1 MTFATPQLLW
11 LLVIPATLL
20 VWELT
25 RARRT
30 AAVTRPKILRAEAGA
45 EGLDLSALKSQ
56 LSAPVG
62 ARRIRLFLF
71 AGLCFSV
78 IALAR
83 PQYGRID
90 EPVFDQ
96 SREILLAVD
105 LSRSMLTPD
114 VKPSRLERAKLL
126 ITSLLERL
134 AGERLGLVVFSG
146 TAFLQSPLSADYEI
160 LREFLPNLGP
170 DFLPEGGT
178 NYTALIQT
186 SLAAFNQSAS
196 ADRFLIILSDGEAT
210 DDTWRTAAEELKKKN
225 IRVLS
230 LGIGTAAGA
239 MIPDGPNAFV
249 KDERGA
255 VVLSKLEPATL
266 RDLADLTG
274 GVYRDAS
281 TWVDLASLIQ
291 STVEAGQKG
300 KFMEKNSVRLVERY
314 QWPLAAALLCLVA
327 SFWREFPVRPKPRV
341 LHSRRANI
349 PPTLAPATTTAALL
363 CLILLS
369 AFASPLSAQ
378 LKKQPVP
385 GVAESVPPAA
395 QSKIELPSEAT
406 VQHPESKISP
416 PDPSAAISTIVT
428 RLAAAPDRSGRD
440 WAELARETVTWGQRL
455 QSGQQPVAP
464 GPVNDALAAV
474 AAGSALDPK
483 TADWPKLREELNA
496 LLQKPDE
503 KNQDDKNQE
512 QENKDQKDKNQSQ
525 DKNQKQQDKN
535 KSSGD
540 KSDPSQD
547 QKNDPSKN
555 PDDKNE
561 RTDSPDNPD
570 SKPQDGKDGQKAFG
584 DMKDQ
589 PPPPSPPPEGDT
601 QQVGGNP
608 DKKPADANADPSLA
622 MPLQKLE
629 QLRNQDSPA
638 KLFKLMQGDPGRTP
652 DKKGKNW

>member
-11 LLVIPATLL
+11 LLIIPAALAL
-20 VWELT
+20 WELT

-45 EGLDLSALKSQ
+45 DSLELSALNSQ
-56 LSAPVG
+56 LSTP
-62 ARRIRLFLF
+62 RRTRPRVWLFLGLAL
-71 AGLCFSV
+71 AGF
-78 IALAR
+78 ALAR

-114 VKPSRLERAKLL
+114 VKPSRLDRAKLL

-178 NYTALIQT
+178 NYSALIQT
-186 SLAAFNQSAS
+186 SLAAFNQTAS

-210 DDTWRTAAEELKKKN
+210 DDTWRAAAEELKKKN
-225 IRVLS
+225 IRVLG
-230 LGIGTAAGA
+230 LGIGTAGGA
-239 MIPDGPNAFV
+239 MIPDGPDAFV

-281 TWVDLASLIQ
+281 AWVDLASLIQ

-314 QWPLAAALLCLVA
+314 QWPLAAALLCLVV

-341 LHSRRANI
+341 LGSPRAPM
-349 PPTLAPATTTAALL
+349 PPPLAPAATTTAAALL
-363 CLILLS
+363 CLVLLS

-378 LKKQPVP
+378 LTRTD
-385 GVAESVPPAA
+385 PAA
-395 QSKIELPSEAT
+395 KTPKLETPKTET
-406 VQHPESKISP
+406 PP
-416 PDPSAAISTIVT
+416 PDPSAALTSIVT
-428 RLAAAPDRSGRD
+428 RLAAAPERSGRD

-455 QSGQQPVAP
+455 RSGQQPVAP

-474 AAGSALDPK
+474 TAGSALDPN
-483 TADWPKLREELNA
+483 TADWSKLREELNA
-496 LLQKPDE
+496 LLKKPDE
-503 KNQDDKNQE
+503 KNQDDQKQDQE
-512 QENKDQKDKNQSQ
+512 KKDQKDQNQSQ
-525 DKNQKQQDKN
+525 DKNQQQQDKN
-535 KSSGD
+535 KSKDD

-547 QKNDPSKN
+547 QKGDPSQN
-555 PDDKNE
+555 SDDKNE
-561 RTDSPDNPD
+561 SKDSPEKPD
-570 SKPQDGKDGQKAFG
+570 SKPPEGKDGQQAFG
-584 DMKDQ
+584 DMKDKEPS
-589 PPPPSPPPEGDT
+589 PPPPPPEGDT
-601 QQVGGNP
+601 QQVGGQP
-608 DKKPADANADPSLA
+608 DQKPADANADPSLV

-638 KLFKLMQGDPGRTP
+638 KLFRLMQGDPGRTP

>member
-11 LLVIPATLL
+11 LLIVPAALL
-20 VWELT
+20 VWEFT

-30 AAVTRPKILRAEAGA
+30 AAVTQPKILRAEAGA
-45 EGLDLSALKSQ
+45 EGLEIAALKSQ

-62 ARRIRLFLF
+62 TRRIRLYLF

-230 LGIGTAAGA
+230 LGIGTAGGA

-266 RDLADLTG
+266 RDLADITG

-314 QWPLAAALLCLVA
+314 QWPLAAALFCLVA

-341 LHSRRANI
+341 LHSRRADI
-349 PPTLAPATTTAALL
+349 PPPLAPTTTTAALL

-378 LKKQPVP
+378 LTRTD
-385 GVAESVPPAA
+385 PAA
-395 QSKIELPSEAT
+395 KNPKLETQK
-406 VQHPESKISP
+406 PETPP
-416 PDPSAAISTIVT
+416 PDPSAALSTIVT

-525 DKNQKQQDKN
+525 DKNQKQQEKN
-535 KSSGD
+535 KSSDD

-555 PDDKNE
+555 PDDNNE
-561 RTDSPDNPD
+561 RKDSPDNPD
-570 SKPQDGKDGQKAFG
+570 SKPQEGKNGQKAFG

-589 PPPPSPPPEGDT
+589 TQPPPPPPEGDT

-638 KLFKLMQGDPGRTP
+638 KLFKLMQGEPGRTP

>member
-11 LLVIPATLL
+11 LLIIPAALAL
-20 VWELT
+20 WELT

-45 EGLDLSALKSQ
+45 DSLELSALNSQ
-56 LSAPVG
+56 LSTPRCTRPRVW
-62 ARRIRLFLF
+62 LFL
-71 AGLCFSV
+71 GLALAVF
-78 IALAR
+78 ALAR

-114 VKPSRLERAKLL
+114 VKPSRLDRAKLL

-178 NYTALIQT
+178 NYSALIQT
-186 SLAAFNQSAS
+186 SLAAFNQTAS

-210 DDTWRTAAEELKKKN
+210 DDTWRAAAEELKKKN
-225 IRVLS
+225 IRVLG
-230 LGIGTAAGA
+230 LGIGTAGGA
-239 MIPDGPNAFV
+239 MIPDGPDAFV

-281 TWVDLASLIQ
+281 AWVDLASLIQ

-314 QWPLAAALLCLVA
+314 QWPLAAALLCLVV

-341 LHSRRANI
+341 LGSPRAPM
-349 PPTLAPATTTAALL
+349 PPPLAPAATTAAAALL
-363 CLILLS
+363 CLVLLS

-378 LKKQPVP
+378 LTRTD
-385 GVAESVPPAA
+385 PAA
-395 QSKIELPSEAT
+395 KTPKLETPKTET
-406 VQHPESKISP
+406 PP
-416 PDPSAAISTIVT
+416 PDPSAALTSIVT
-428 RLAAAPDRSGRD
+428 RLAAAPERSGGD

-474 AAGSALDPK
+474 TAGSALDPN
-483 TADWPKLREELNA
+483 TADWSKLREELNA

-503 KNQDDKNQE
+503 KNQDDQKQDQE
-512 QENKDQKDKNQSQ
+512 KKDQKDQNQPQ
-525 DKNQKQQDKN
+525 DKNQQQQEKN
-535 KSSGD
+535 KSKGD
-540 KSDPSQD
+540 KSDQSQD
-547 QKNDPSKN
+547 QKGDPSQN
-555 PDDKNE
+555 SDDKNE
-561 RTDSPDNPD
+561 SKDSPENPD
-570 SKPQDGKDGQKAFG
+570 SKPPEGKDGQQAFG
-584 DMKDQ
+584 DIKDKEPS
-589 PPPPSPPPEGDT
+589 PPPPPPEGDT
-601 QQVGGNP
+601 QQVGGQP
-608 DKKPADANADPSLA
+608 DQKPADANADPSLA

-638 KLFKLMQGDPGRTP
+638 KLFRLMQGDPGRTP

>member
-11 LLVIPATLL
+11 LLLIPVALL

-30 AAVTRPKILRAEAGA
+30 AALAQPKILRAEASSDT
-45 EGLDLSALKSQ
+45 LNLQ
-56 LSAPVG
+56 LSTSTAASAP
-62 ARRIRLFLF
+62 RLRLFF
-71 AGLCFSV
+71 FIGLALAVF
-78 IALAR
+78 ALAR

-96 SREILLAVD
+96 SREIILAVD

-114 VKPSRLERAKLL
+114 VKPSRLDRAKLL
-126 ITSLLERL
+126 ITSLMERL
-134 AGERLGLVVFSG
+134 AGERIGLVVFSG

-210 DDTWRTAAEELKKKN
+210 DDTWRTAAEELKKKS

-255 VVLSKLEPATL
+255 VVLSKLEPSTL

-281 TWVDLASLIQ
+281 TWVDLAALVQ

-327 SFWREFPVRPKPRV
+327 SFWREFPVRPKPRA
-341 LHSRRANI
+341 LGAPRATV
-349 PPTLAPATTTAALL
+349 PPPLAPAAVTTAAAILGL
-363 CLILLS
+363 FLLS
-369 AFASPLSAQ
+369 ALGSPLSAQ
-378 LKKQPVP
+378 LKKQPAP
-385 GVAESVPPAA
+385 GFAESDPPAA
-395 QSKIELPSEAT
+395 SAPSKIEN
-406 VQHPESKISP
+406 PESKIPSP
-416 PDPSAAISTIVT
+416 DSSSALSKIVT
-428 RLAAAPDRSGRD
+428 RLAASPDRSGRD
-440 WAELARETVTWGQRL
+440 WAELARETVSWGQRL
-455 QSGQQPVAP
+455 QSEQQPVAP

-483 TADWPKLREELNA
+483 TADWPKLREELAA
-496 LLQKPDE
+496 LLQKSDGQKSDE
-503 KNQDDKNQE
+503 QKQE
-512 QENKDQKDKNQSQ
+512 QEKKDQQDKNQSQ

-535 KSSGD
+535 KSSDD

-561 RTDSPDNPD
+561 RKDSPDNPD
-570 SKPQDGKDGQKAFG
+570 SKPTEGKDGQKAFG

-589 PPPPSPPPEGDT
+589 NQPPPPPPEGDT

-608 DKKPADANADPSLA
+608 DQKPADANADPSLA

>member
-11 LLVIPATLL
+11 LLIIPAALAL
-20 VWELT
+20 WELT

-30 AAVTRPKILRAEAGA
+30 ATVTQPKILRAEAGA
-45 EGLDLSALKSQ
+45 DSLNLQ
-56 LSAPVG
+56 LATATAASVP
-62 ARRIRLFLF
+62 RLRLFLF
-71 AGLCFSV
+71 SGLALAGF
-78 IALAR
+78 ALAR

-114 VKPSRLERAKLL
+114 VKPSRLDRAKLL

-178 NYTALIQT
+178 NYSALIQT
-186 SLAAFNQSAS
+186 SLAAFNQTTS

-210 DDTWRTAAEELKKKN
+210 DDTWRAAAEALKKKN
-225 IRVLS
+225 IRVIG
-230 LGIGTAAGA
+230 LGIGTASGA

-266 RDLADLTG
+266 HDLADLTG

-281 TWVDLASLIQ
+281 AWVDLASLIQ
-291 STVEAGQKG
+291 STVAAGQKG

-341 LHSRRANI
+341 LGAPRRTTPPILSPANI
-349 PPTLAPATTTAALL
+349 AALCFL
-363 CLILLS
+363 LLS
-369 AFASPLSAQ
+369 MLSSPLSAQ
-378 LKKQPVP
+378 LKRQATA
-385 GVAESVPPAA
+385 VAASDPLAA
-395 QSKIELPSEAT
+395 APTKIEN
-406 VQHPESKISP
+406 PESKIQNP
-416 PDPSAAISTIVT
+416 AAALTAIVT

-474 AAGSALDPK
+474 TAGSALDPN
-483 TADWPKLREELNA
+483 TADWSKLREELNA

-503 KNQDDKNQE
+503 KNQDDKKQD
-512 QENKDQKDKNQSQ
+512 QENKDQKDQNQSQ
-525 DKNQKQQDKN
+525 DKNQQQQDKN
-535 KSSGD
+535 KSKDD

-547 QKNDPSKN
+547 QKGDPAQNS
-555 PDDKNE
+555 DDKNKGK
-561 RTDSPDNPD
+561 DSPENPD
-570 SKPQDGKDGQKAFG
+570 SKPPEGKDGQQAFG
-584 DMKDQ
+584 DMKDKEPS
-589 PPPPSPPPEGDT
+589 PPPPPPEGDT
-601 QQVGGNP
+601 QQVGGQP
-608 DKKPADANADPSLA
+608 DQKPADANADPSLA

-638 KLFKLMQGDPGRTP
+638 KLFRLMQGDPGRTP

>member
-11 LLVIPATLL
+11 LLLIPAALL
-20 VWELT
+20 LWEFT

-30 AAVTRPKILRAEAGA
+30 AAVTQPKILRAEATA
-45 EGLDLSALKSQ
+45 DSLNLQ
-56 LSAPVG
+56 LPTSTAASAP
-62 ARRIRLFLF
+62 RLRLLLF
-71 AGLCFSV
+71 TGLALAAF
-78 IALAR
+78 ALAR

-114 VKPSRLERAKLL
+114 IKPSRLDRAKLL

-225 IRVLS
+225 IRVLG

-314 QWPLAAALLCLVA
+314 QWPLAAALFCLVA
-327 SFWREFPVRPKPRV
+327 SFWREFPVRPKPRA
-341 LHSRRANI
+341 LAAPRRTT
-349 PPTLAPATTTAALL
+349 PPILSPTSTAAICFL
-363 CLILLS
+363 LLS
-369 AFASPLSAQ
+369 ILSSPLPAQ
-378 LKKQPVP
+378 LKRQAT
-385 GVAESVPPAA
+385 GVAESDPPAPSEKK
-395 QSKIELPSEAT
+395 SKIEN
-406 VQHPESKISP
+406 PESKIP
-416 PDPSAAISTIVT
+416 PADPSAALTTIVT

-474 AAGSALDPK
+474 AAGSALDSK

-496 LLQKPDE
+496 LLQKPDD

-512 QENKDQKDKNQSQ
+512 QENKDQKAKNQSQ
-525 DKNQKQQDKN
+525 DNNQKQQDKN
-535 KSSGD
+535 KSSDD

-561 RTDSPDNPD
+561 RKDSPDNPD
-570 SKPQDGKDGQKAFG
+570 SKPQEGKDGQKAFG

-589 PPPPSPPPEGDT
+589 NQPPPPPPEGDT

>member
-11 LLVIPATLL
+11 LLIIPAALAL
-20 VWELT
+20 WELT
-25 RARRT
+25 RTRRN

-45 EGLDLSALKSQ
+45 DSLELSALNSQ
-56 LSAPVG
+56 LSTP
-62 ARRIRLFLF
+62 RRTRPRVWLFL
-71 AGLCFSV
+71 GLALAVF
-78 IALAR
+78 ALAR

-114 VKPSRLERAKLL
+114 VKPSRLDRAKLL

-178 NYTALIQT
+178 NYSALIQT
-186 SLAAFNQSAS
+186 SLAAFNQTAS

-210 DDTWRTAAEELKKKN
+210 DDTWRAAAEELKKKN
-225 IRVLS
+225 IRVLG
-230 LGIGTAAGA
+230 LGIGTASGA

-281 TWVDLASLIQ
+281 AWVDLASLIQ

-341 LHSRRANI
+341 LGAPRRTTPPILSPAN
-349 PPTLAPATTTAALL
+349 TAALCFL
-363 CLILLS
+363 LLS
-369 AFASPLSAQ
+369 MVSSPLSAQ
-378 LKKQPVP
+378 LQRQAT
-385 GVAESVPPAA
+385 GVTESDPAA
-395 QSKIELPSEAT
+395 APEKSKIEN
-406 VQHPESKISP
+406 PESKIPNPADALTS
-416 PDPSAAISTIVT
+416 IVT
-428 RLAAAPDRSGRD
+428 RLAAAPERSGRD
-440 WAELARETVTWGQRL
+440 WAELARETVNWGQRL

-474 AAGSALDPK
+474 TAGSALDPN

-503 KNQDDKNQE
+503 KNQDDQKQDQE
-512 QENKDQKDKNQSQ
+512 KKDQKDQNQSQ
-525 DKNQKQQDKN
+525 DKNQQQQDKN
-535 KSSGD
+535 KSKDD

-547 QKNDPSKN
+547 QKGDPSQN
-555 PDDKNE
+555 SDDKNE
-561 RTDSPDNPD
+561 SKDSPENPD
-570 SKPQDGKDGQKAFG
+570 SKPPEGKDGQQAFG
-584 DMKDQ
+584 DMKDKESS
-589 PPPPSPPPEGDT
+589 PPPPPPEGDT
-601 QQVGGNP
+601 QQVGGQP
-608 DKKPADANADPSLA
+608 DQKPADANADPALA

-638 KLFKLMQGDPGRTP
+638 KLFRLMQGDPGRTP

>member
-11 LLVIPATLL
+11 LLIIPVALAL
-20 VWELT
+20 WELT

-30 AAVTRPKILRAEAGA
+30 AAVTQPKILRAEAGTDS
-45 EGLDLSALKSQ
+45 LTLQ
-56 LSAPVG
+56 LPTSTAASAP
-62 ARRIRLFLF
+62 RLRLFFFTGLTL
-71 AGLCFSV
+71 AGF
-78 IALAR
+78 ALAR

-114 VKPSRLERAKLL
+114 VKPSRLDRAKLL

-178 NYTALIQT
+178 NYSALIQT
-186 SLAAFNQSAS
+186 SLAAFNQTTS

-210 DDTWRTAAEELKKKN
+210 DDTWRAAAEELKKKN
-225 IRVLS
+225 IRVLG
-230 LGIGTAAGA
+230 LGIGTASGA
-239 MIPDGPNAFV
+239 MIPDGPSAFV

-300 KFMEKNSVRLVERY
+300 KFMEKNSIRLVERY

-341 LHSRRANI
+341 LGAPRRTTPPILSPAN
-349 PPTLAPATTTAALL
+349 TAALCFL
-363 CLILLS
+363 LLS
-369 AFASPLSAQ
+369 MLSSPLSAQ
-378 LKKQPVP
+378 LKRQAT
-385 GVAESVPPAA
+385 GVAASDPLAA
-395 QSKIELPSEAT
+395 APTKIEN
-406 VQHPESKISP
+406 PESKIP
-416 PDPSAAISTIVT
+416 NPAAALTSIVT

-474 AAGSALDPK
+474 TAGSALDPK
-483 TADWPKLREELNA
+483 TADWSKLREELNA

-503 KNQDDKNQE
+503 KNQDDKKQD
-512 QENKDQKDKNQSQ
+512 QENKDQKDQNQSQ
-525 DKNQKQQDKN
+525 DKNQQQDKN
-535 KSSGD
+535 KSKDD

-547 QKNDPSKN
+547 QKGDPAQNS
-555 PDDKNE
+555 DDKNKSK
-561 RTDSPDNPD
+561 DSPENPD
-570 SKPQDGKDGQKAFG
+570 SKPPEGKDGQQAFG
-584 DMKDQ
+584 DMKAKESSP
-589 PPPPSPPPEGDT
+589 PPPPSEGDT

-608 DKKPADANADPSLA
+608 DQKPADANADPALA

-638 KLFKLMQGDPGRTP
+638 KLFRLMQGDPGRTP

>member
-11 LLVIPATLL
+11 LLIIPAALAL
-20 VWELT
+20 WELT
-25 RARRT
+25 RTRRT

-45 EGLDLSALKSQ
+45 DSLELSALNSQ
-56 LSAPVG
+56 LSTP
-62 ARRIRLFLF
+62 RRTRPRVWLFL
-71 AGLCFSV
+71 GLALAVF
-78 IALAR
+78 ALAR

-96 SREILLAVD
+96 SREIAVD

-114 VKPSRLERAKLL
+114 VKPSRLDRAKLL

-178 NYTALIQT
+178 NYSALIQT
-186 SLAAFNQSAS
+186 SLAAFNQTAS

-210 DDTWRTAAEELKKKN
+210 DDTWRAAAEELKKKN
-225 IRVLS
+225 IRVLG
-230 LGIGTAAGA
+230 LGIGTAGGA
-239 MIPDGPNAFV
+239 MIPDGPDAFV

-281 TWVDLASLIQ
+281 AWVDLASLIQ

-341 LHSRRANI
+341 LGSPRAPM
-349 PPTLAPATTTAALL
+349 PPPLAPAATTTAAALL
-363 CLILLS
+363 CLVLLS

-378 LKKQPVP
+378 LTRTD
-385 GVAESVPPAA
+385 PAA
-395 QSKIELPSEAT
+395 KTPKLETPKTET
-406 VQHPESKISP
+406 PP
-416 PDPSAAISTIVT
+416 PDPSAALTSIVT

-474 AAGSALDPK
+474 TAGSALDPN
-483 TADWPKLREELNA
+483 TADWSKLREELNA
-496 LLQKPDE
+496 LLKKPDE
-503 KNQDDKNQE
+503 QNQDDQKQD
-512 QENKDQKDKNQSQ
+512 QDNKDQKDQNQSQ
-525 DKNQKQQDKN
+525 DKNQQQQDKN
-535 KSSGD
+535 KSKGD
-540 KSDPSQD
+540 KSDQSQD
-547 QKNDPSKN
+547 QKGDPAQNS
-555 PDDKNE
+555 DDKNE
-561 RTDSPDNPD
+561 SKDSPENPD
-570 SKPQDGKDGQKAFG
+570 SKPPEGKDGQQAFG
-584 DMKDQ
+584 DMKDKEPS
-589 PPPPSPPPEGDT
+589 PPPPPPEGDT
-601 QQVGGNP
+601 QQVGGQP
-608 DKKPADANADPSLA
+608 DQKPADANADPSLA

-638 KLFKLMQGDPGRTP
+638 KLFRLMQGDPGRTP